1 MTQQR
6 IGAVVSAADSNA
18 ALASVEDL
26 ERRGISAAWM
36 TSGSAGGGEA
46 LSVFAAAG
54 TRTSDIMMG
63 TAITQTF
70 PRHPVAVAQQT
81 LTLAQFAPGRF
92 RLGLGTS
99 GQSGMEQ
106 SIGANFRAPLAHLR
120 EYIRIC
126 KALLQ
131 EGSVDHSGRFYQAR
145 SSIPAPVDVP
155 VMAAALGVRAYE
167 ICGAE
172 SDGAISWVCPRSYL
186 QDVALPAMQRGAER
200 AGRETP
206 PLVAHVPVC
215 VHDDPDGGAA
225 GRGPAVPRFRPRALL
240 RQYVHRRR
248 VPGGVRGFL
257 ERRNGGR
264 RGGVRRR
271 IPGCRGS
278 ACNAGH
284 GRNGAHGLP
293 GGCRRGSGSLRGADA
308 GRAGP
313 GLAVADGLGPPA
325 NGNDLIGFQCGP
337 LSVLKS
343 GAEGNS
349 PSPRGEG
356 VAEVTE
362 HETDFVERQRHS
374 GSSQEGIP

>member
-1 MTQQR
+1 MAQQR

-18 ALASVEDL
+18 ALAAVADL
-26 ERRGISAAWM
+26 ERRGVSAAWM
-36 TSGSAGGGEA
+36 TSGSAGGGDA

-54 TRTSDIMMG
+54 TRTQDIMMG

-106 SIGANFRAPLAHLR
+106 TVGANFRAPLAHLR
-120 EYIRIC
+120 EYISIL

-131 EGSVDHSGRFYQAR
+131 EGSVDYSGRYYQAR
-145 SSIPAPVDVP
+145 SSIPSPVDVP

-172 SDGAISWVCPRSYL
+172 ADGAISWVCPRGYL

-215 VHDDPDGGAA
+215 VHDDPAEARQAVARQFRGFARVPFYVNMFIAA
-225 GRGPAVPRFRPRALL
+225 GFPEVSEGSWSDAMVDAVAVCGNESQVAEGLQGMLATGATELMVSPVAAGDDAAASLERAL
-240 RQYVHRRR
+240 
-248 VPGGVRGFL
+248 
-257 ERRNGGR
+257 
-264 RGGVRRR
+264 
-271 IPGCRGS
+271 S
-278 ACNAGH
+278 
-284 GRNGAHGLP
+284 
-293 GGCRRGSGSLRGADA
+293 
-308 GRAGP
+308 
-313 GLAVADGLGPPA
+313 AVAQVSRSLAG
-325 NGNDLIGFQCGP
+325 
-337 LSVLKS
+337 
-343 GAEGNS
+343 
-349 PSPRGEG
+349 
-356 VAEVTE
+356 
-362 HETDFVERQRHS
+362 
-374 GSSQEGIP
+374 